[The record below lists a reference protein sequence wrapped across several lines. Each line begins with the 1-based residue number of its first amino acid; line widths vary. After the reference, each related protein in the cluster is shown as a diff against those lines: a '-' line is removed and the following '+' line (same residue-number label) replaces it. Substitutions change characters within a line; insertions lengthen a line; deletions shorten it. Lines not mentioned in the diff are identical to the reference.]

1 MLSRMKTH
9 PYIKIIMVACL
20 GALASC
26 ATPAKT
32 IKVPVSAPSSDS
44 SLSGKVFAKVNA
56 YRQQHGASVLQRHA
70 GLDKLAQQHC
80 EYLRKHRGSF
90 SIYGTTVSHFGFEG
104 RAAYARE
111 AFQMESVSENVAASG
126 SYSKDQPASLV
137 SLWAGSKGHNQNMLN
152 SWTYTGVGV
161 VVDDDGTVFSTQ
173 LFSTVSNSQL
183 TMHRRFTGF

>member
-1 MLSRMKTH
+1 MKTY
-9 PYIKIIMVACL
+9 PYTKIIMVACL

-32 IKVPVSAPSSDS
+32 IKVPVSAHSSDS
-44 SLSGKVFAKVNA
+44 SLSGKVYAKVNA
-56 YRQQHGASVLQRHA
+56 YRQEHGASVLQRHA

-90 SIYGTTVSHFGFEG
+90 SIYGTNVSHFGFEG
-104 RAAYARE
+104 RATYARE
-111 AFQMESVSENVAASG
+111 RYSMESVSENVAASG
-126 SYSKDQPASLV
+126 SASKDQPASLV

-152 SWTYTGVGV
+152 SWTYTGVAT

-173 LFSTVSNSQL
+173 LFSTVTNSQL
-183 TMHRRFTGF
+183 TMHRRFAGF